1 MIYSRGWFYVY
12 LEEHT
17 EIDIQSLCI
26 LVRSYLP
33 LITESKYL
41 SSKII
46 GNELRS
52 PSNSLHSI
60 GRGGRELQK
69 EVLLIAVHI

>member
-1 MIYSRGWFYVY
+1 MDTTAY
-12 LEEHT
+12 
-17 EIDIQSLCI
+17 I
-26 LVRSYLP
+26 LVRLYLP
-33 LITESKYL
+33 SITESKYL

-69 EVLLIAVHI
+69 EVFLIAVHICR

>member
-1 MIYSRGWFYVY
+1 MYIRKIIPKSQYGYILRVY
-12 LEEHT
+12 LPSV
-17 EIDIQSLCI
+17 I
-26 LVRSYLP
+26 
-33 LITESKYL
+33 ESKYL

-69 EVLLIAVHI
+69 EVFLIAVHICR

>member
-1 MIYSRGWFYVY
+1 MYSRYNI
-12 LEEHT
+12 LSMTH
-17 EIDIQSLCI
+17 SLHI
-26 LVRSYLP
+26 IVRLHLP
-33 LITESKYL
+33 SVTESKYL

-69 EVLLIAVHI
+69 EVFLIAVHIWR